1 MKKRIAF
8 YLFVCFA
15 SLQVTAQ
22 DSLMQLTPV
31 EFMNWVRA
39 YHPISINASYWDE
52 QSKAQLMSARGVWD
66 PVLSGDWKRKEF
78 KDSRYYNLF
87 NAELEVPTP
96 IGVSV
101 VGGFDQNEGV
111 YLNPENNT
119 TDEGLTYLGLEVPLI
134 SGLLFDER
142 RGAVQ
147 IARTM
152 RELNEVE
159 QQMVLNELFLQAI
172 VAYAEWSYA
181 YFYIDVVRET
191 QIAAQERYLFVRNS
205 FRYGN
210 VAAIDTLEA
219 NIQLQNRNIDLNEA
233 EIRLF
238 NARLALS
245 SFLWDS
251 TQTPLNLSEN
261 AVPVPYDSL
270 MMIFPELAELP
281 IFQLLNSNPELRALQ
296 YELDILRIDRRVK
309 NQKLLPKLNA
319 QYNLIN
325 QPINFGGS
333 EYFNRFN
340 TNDYT
345 FGLKWEYPIFVR
357 SARADLQ
364 LNSIKQWQTENKI
377 DQKSRDIEIKVR
389 SFMMEIDNRQNQ
401 LDATYQVADDYRR
414 LLEGEYRKFD
424 QGSSSLFIVNQRE
437 VKYLETQ
444 QKVLDNQLKLLK
456 TYGKLIYTIG
466 ILHDQF

>member
-1 MKKRIAF
+1 MKKLIALVAF
-8 YLFVCFA
+8 LGFFFTKV
-15 SLQVTAQ
+15 QAQ
-22 DSLMQLTPV
+22 DSLMHLTPGD
-31 EFMNWVRA
+31 FMNWVRA
-39 YHPISINASYWDE
+39 YHPISVNASYWDA
-52 QSKAQLMSARGVWD
+52 QSKAQLMSARGAWD

-87 NAELEVPTP
+87 NAQLEVPTP

-119 TDEGLTYLGLEVPLI
+119 TNEGLTYLGIEVPLI

-142 RGAVQ
+142 RGAVR
-147 IARTM
+147 IAKTM
-152 RELNEVE
+152 RDLNEAE
-159 QQMVLNELFLQAI
+159 QQMILNELFLQAI

-181 YFYIDVVRET
+181 HFYIDVVRET
-191 QIAAQERYLFVRNS
+191 QVAAQERYIFVRNS
-205 FRYGN
+205 YRYGN

-219 NIQLQNRNIDLNEA
+219 NIQLQNRNIALNEA
-233 EIRLF
+233 EIQLY
-238 NARLALS
+238 NARLRLS

-251 TQTPLNLSEN
+251 TQTALNLSDL
-261 AVPVPYDSL
+261 AIPVPYDSL
-270 MMIFPELAELP
+270 MMVFPEISDLP
-281 IFQLLNSNPELRALQ
+281 VFQLLNSNPELRALQ
-296 YELDILRIDRRVK
+296 YELDILQIDRRVK
-309 NQKLLPKLNA
+309 NQKLMPKLNA
-319 QYNLIN
+319 QYNLLN

-340 TNDYT
+340 ANDYT
-345 FGLKWEYPIFVR
+345 FGLKWEYPIFIR
-357 SARADLQ
+357 AARGELQ

-377 DQKSRDIEIKVR
+377 DQKARDIEIKVR
-389 SFMMEIDNRQNQ
+389 SYMMEIKNRRSQ
-401 LDATYQVADDYRR
+401 LEATYQVADDYRR
-414 LLEGEYRKFD
+414 LLDGEYRKFD

-456 TYGKLIYTIG
+456 TYGKLIYTVG
-466 ILHDQF
+466 NLHDQF